1 VEKQSYELSDHQDP
15 EPIAAAA
22 SSTDGTR
29 TRTGPPWEHPGPA
42 GPRFLETAKYV
53 LHAPSIAFDNMKREG
68 GWGAPL
74 AFGVVGTTIG
84 FAISLLIQIAIMA
97 IAPQTATAQ
106 SRPLVSL
113 YVFFFLLFL
122 PVILGISLLFWAAV
136 YHVCLRVLGA
146 RHRFETTFRVVSYVY
161 GSTSLLQI
169 FPVFGG
175 VIGFFY
181 SIDIAVIGFTRMQE
195 VSTAKA
201 ATAVIV
207 PLVVMVV
214 LALAAVAAL
223 VGQAGLMP
231 AA

>member
-15 EPIAAAA
+15 EPVAAADSPA
-22 SSTDGTR
+22 DAR
-29 TRTGPPWEHPGPA
+29 QTRTGPPWEHPGPA

-53 LHAPSIAFDNMKREG
+53 LLAPSLAFDNMRREG
-68 GWGAPL
+68 GWGPPL
-74 AFGVVGTTIG
+74 TFGVVGTTIG
-84 FAISLLIQIAIMA
+84 FAISLLIQIAIMS

-122 PVILGISLLFWAAV
+122 PIILGISLLFWAAV
-136 YHVCLRVLGA
+136 YHVCLRLLGA
-146 RHRFETTFRVVSYVY
+146 RHRFETTLRVVSYVY

-175 VIGFFY
+175 LIGFFY
-181 SIDIAVIGFTRMQE
+181 SIVIAVIGFTRMQE
-195 VSTAKA
+195 VSTVKA
-201 ATAVIV
+201 AAAVVV
-207 PLVVMVV
+207 PLLVMVL
-214 LALAAVAAL
+214 LALAAVASL
-223 VGQAGLMP
+223 VGHAGLTP